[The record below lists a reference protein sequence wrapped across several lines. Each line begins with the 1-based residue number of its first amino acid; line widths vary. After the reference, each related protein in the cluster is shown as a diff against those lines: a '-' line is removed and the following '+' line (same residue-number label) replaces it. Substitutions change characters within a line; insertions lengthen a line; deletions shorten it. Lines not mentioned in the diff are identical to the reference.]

1 MKIGSAVY
9 IKAST
14 DHMIAPIDPKKNLIN
29 NLFLDVC
36 RRFQYLTKLEI
47 KL

>member
-14 DHMIAPIDPKKNLIN
+14 DHMIVPIDPKKKFDKQSFSGRLSLISV
-29 NLFLDVC
+29 FH
-36 RRFQYLTKLEI
+36 
-47 KL
+47 